1 MKSKHPFEPFI
12 PAGATKLILGTIPPA
27 RFCKN
32 LNMELFEDDVDFYY
46 GSKDNGF
53 WDLFS
58 EIFGEKLEKTN
69 TSKSIEQRKS
79 LLTTN
84 LIGITDIISECTRE
98 NQSASDNKL
107 MDIQRKD
114 LVKLLVEHP
123 SISTLIYTSEF
134 VKKQVNKL
142 LGGYHQ
148 INKENKKKQTVKING
163 RVYQVRILYSPSP
176 SGLRRLGVDGSAK
189 RLNQWKIFLTDEAK
203 K

>member
-46 GSKDNGF
+46 GSKDNAF
-53 WDLFS
+53 WDLF
-58 EIFGEKLEKTN
+58 GEVFDVYFEKSNTAKAINERKSFLEK
-69 TSKSIEQRKS
+69 KK
-79 LLTTN
+79 
-84 LIGITDIISECTRE
+84 IGITDIISECFRE
-98 NQSASDNKL
+98 NESSLDDKL
-107 MDIQRKD
+107 DVISRKE
-114 LVKLLVEHP
+114 LGKLLIDHP